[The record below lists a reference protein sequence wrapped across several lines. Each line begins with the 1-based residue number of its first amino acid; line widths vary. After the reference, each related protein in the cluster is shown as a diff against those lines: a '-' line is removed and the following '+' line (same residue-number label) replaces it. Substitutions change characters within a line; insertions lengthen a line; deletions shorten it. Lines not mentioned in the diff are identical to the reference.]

1 MIDLS
6 LDDSYRH
13 CQRLAKRT
21 AGNFYYSFLTLP
33 RDRFRAMCALYA
45 FMRVTDDLGDS
56 DQPMEARTAGLAEW
70 RGELTRVLDGAVAD
84 HPVLP
89 AMVDVVRRHGIPR
102 HNLFDVITGV
112 EMDLGPVAI
121 QTYDELRRYCHHV
134 AGAVGLACIH
144 VWGFHDDRAIAAA
157 EECGLAFQLTNIL
170 RDLREDVLR
179 GRIYLPREDLD
190 RFGYSADDLA
200 RGVADDR
207 FRNLMQF
214 EVARAREHY
223 AAARSLFDYLDAPGQ
238 PILDAMLQIY
248 GGLLDEIERSGYD
261 VFSRRV
267 SLSRY
272 RKWSITL
279 GVWWRNRWRR
289 GRSQTVGGTLK

>member
-1 MIDLS
+1 GLMTIHVFGFDGP
-6 LDDSYRH
+6 
-13 CQRLAKRT
+13 A
-21 AGNFYYSFLTLP
+21 ALP
-33 RDRFRAMCALYA
+33 
-45 FMRVTDDLGDS
+45 
-56 DQPMEARTAGLAEW
+56 LAEK
-70 RGELTRVLDGAVAD
+70 T
-84 HPVLP
+84 
-89 AMVDVVRRHGIPR
+89 GI
-102 HNLFDVITGV
+102 
-112 EMDLGPVAI
+112 
-121 QTYDELRRYCHHV
+121 
-134 AGAVGLACIH
+134 
-144 VWGFHDDRAIAAA
+144 
-157 EECGLAFQLTNIL
+157 AFQLTNIL

-200 RGVADDR
+200 LGVADDR

-223 AAARSLFDYLDAPGQ
+223 SAARSLFDYLDAPGQ

-279 GVWWRNRWRR
+279 GVWWRNRWRQR
-289 GRSQTVGGTLK
+289 GSQTTGAGK